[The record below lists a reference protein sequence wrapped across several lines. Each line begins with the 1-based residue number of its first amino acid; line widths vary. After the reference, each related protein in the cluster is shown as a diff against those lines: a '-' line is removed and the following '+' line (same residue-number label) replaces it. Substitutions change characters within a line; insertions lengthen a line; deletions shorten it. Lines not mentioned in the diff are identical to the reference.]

1 MRNDRPPIQ
10 KATALAHS
18 NIAFVKYW
26 GHADSALRLP
36 ANPTLSVNL
45 SGLDTQTTVEFDAAL
60 TSDELIIDGHPAT
73 LKAYQRV
80 STHLDHI
87 RVLAQT
93 GVNARVISRNSFPAG
108 AGLASSAS
116 AFAALTLAAT
126 AALGLSMSEAQLSA
140 LARLG
145 SGSASRSIPAGFVEW
160 VQGQEHH
167 TSYAH
172 SIAPPEHWALCDCI
186 ALVDL
191 GHKTVGSTEGHAR
204 AQTSPLHGARVA
216 DITARLESCK
226 AAILAR
232 DLDMLG
238 EIMEADA
245 VMMHA
250 VAMTSRPPIYYWT
263 PATLRVM
270 RAVVEWRAGGLP
282 IYYTIDA
289 GPNVHCLC
297 ENKYA
302 DEVRQRLEGLAKV
315 NEVRVACPGGGA
327 RLIETHLGQKNGTA

>member
-1 MRNDRPPIQ
+1 MRHSLLSTR

-26 GHADSALRLP
+26 GHADAVLRLP

-60 TSDELIIDGHPAT
+60 ISDELTIDGQRAT
-73 LKAYQRV
+73 EKARQRV
-80 STHLDHI
+80 SIHLDHV
-87 RVLAQT
+87 RTLAQT
-93 GVNARVISRNSFPAG
+93 DLHARVVSCNSFPVG

-160 VQGQEHH
+160 VQGAEHH
-167 TSYAH
+167 TSYAR

-186 ALVDL
+186 AIADAE
-191 GHKTVGSTEGHAR
+191 HKAVGSTEGHAR
-204 AQTSPLHGARVA
+204 AHTSPLHGARVA

-226 AAILAR
+226 AAILAC
-232 DLDMLG
+232 DLDALG

-263 PATLRVM
+263 PATLRIM
-270 RAVVEWRAGGLP
+270 RAVVDWRIEGLP
-282 IYYTIDA
+282 VYYTIDA

-297 ENKYA
+297 ENKHA
-302 DEVRQRLEGLAKV
+302 DEVRQRLEGLAGVKK
-315 NEVRVACPGGGA
+315 VRVACPGSGA
-327 RLIETHLGQKNGTA
+327 RLVGTHLA